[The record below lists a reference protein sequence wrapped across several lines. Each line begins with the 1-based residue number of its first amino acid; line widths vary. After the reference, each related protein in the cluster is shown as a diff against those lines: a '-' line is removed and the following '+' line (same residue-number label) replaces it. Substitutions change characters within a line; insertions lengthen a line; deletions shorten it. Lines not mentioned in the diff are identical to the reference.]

1 MDDMSK
7 SGSGLSI
14 RENLEGVYKVIGK
27 ALIVFVIFWWFIK
40 KIW

>member
-14 RENLEGVYKVIGK
+14 KENLEGVYRVLGK
-27 ALIVFVIFWWFIK
+27 AFIVVVVIWWLIK
-40 KIW
+40 RIW